1 LTELGQPN
9 YISRNEVKCVRTNA
23 VMTKTK
29 KDDLSASLE
38 DYLESIYNLAA
49 ESGGARSKDIAE
61 LLAVS
66 QASVTGALRLLK
78 KKGLANYKPYDFVT
92 LTKKG
97 NAAAAEVARKH
108 RILKSFFTDVLGLK
122 PETAQHAACKAEH
135 VLGAN
140 VISRL
145 LRFCEF
151 VNGEN
156 QNGYDLNTR
165 FRKFCQRKKQRIS

>member
-1 LTELGQPN
+1 MTKLGIPN
-9 YISRNEVKCVRTNA
+9 YISYNKVKYVRTNA
-23 VMTKTK
+23 VMTETK
-29 KDDLSASLE
+29 KADLSASLE
-38 DYLESIYNLAA
+38 DYLEAIYNLAA
-49 ESGGARSKDIAE
+49 ESGVARSKDIAE

-66 QASVTGALRLLK
+66 KASVTGALRLLK

-97 NAAAAEVARKH
+97 NDAAAEVAGKH

-122 PETAQHAACKAEH
+122 PETAQHAACKDEH

-140 VISRL
+140 VISML
-145 LRFCEF
+145 LIFCDF
-151 VNGEN
+151 VTGEN

-165 FRKFCQRKKQRIS
+165 FRKFCKRKSK